1 MWVVIVLIYKFGGV
15 EIGGLCVLA
24 CGLWHVERG
33 MGGRLGSE
41 VDAIGL

>member
-1 MWVVIVLIYKFGGV
+1 VVVVLFWIFGGV

-41 VDAIGL
+41 VDAISL